1 METYSYP
8 FMFMRLLFLLS
19 LFLVLL
25 TVSLSSLQPLC
36 LEDERSALLQFK
48 DSFVINK
55 SASPYDPS
63 AYPKVASWTLEGEHG
78 DCCLWDGIYCNEE
91 TGHVIDLDL
100 SGSCLYGSIN
110 SNSSVFRLRQLQ
122 RLNLAYNGFSHSQIP
137 SAVGNLSMLTSLNLS
152 SSRFSGQIPSELS
165 HLSKLSSLDLS
176 HNFHLYTQSD
186 LGSLVQNFTSLEE
199 LLLSSV
205 NILSAVPE
213 SLANLSSLTT
223 LDLEYCKLHGEFPT
237 TIFQLPNLRVLR
249 IRKNQNL
256 TGHLPEFHTT
266 SSLEVLDLEGT
277 SFSGELPASIGNLS
291 SLNVLDAGDCHF
303 FGSIP
308 PSLSNLTQLTDLDLS
323 NNTLMG
329 HISSS
334 LLSPNQTQLTYVD
347 LSYNKLSG
355 MLEFDMFLKIKSL
368 SVLKL
373 SYNNLTLQTKAI
385 SNDTVPQFEV
395 LRLSSCNLQKFPDFI
410 RNQNKL
416 SVLELEDNHLQ
427 GLIPKWLYNTSVET
441 LGFLLL
447 SDNFLTGFEQSQVVL
462 PWSNLKSLLLQRN
475 QLQGSLPIPQPS
487 IIFYLVQM
495 NWIREISP
503 LICNLSSL
511 YELDLSYNNLS
522 GKLYPCLGNSSSLYE
537 LQLRR
542 NNFHGTIPKTWATG
556 SNLMLIDLSENQ
568 FQGQLPRS
576 MTNCVML
583 EYLHVGDNQ
592 INDTFPFWLGT
603 LSQLKVLII
612 RSNAFQGA
620 IKSPQINYTFPE
632 LHIIDL
638 SHNGFSG
645 NLPAEYFLHFM
656 AMKEVVSP
664 NELLYMEGNF
674 DKDGW
679 GGTFNYTVTMTNK
692 GIKLDYEKIQD
703 VFMFIDFSSN
713 RFEGEIPEVVGSL
726 KGLHSLDLSNNALTG
741 HIPSSLGNLTCIE
754 SMDLS
759 QNKLFGEIP
768 LQLTQLFSLEYF
780 NVSNNHLTGPI
791 PHGNQFD
798 TFENSSFGGNPGLCG
813 SPLSKKCEVFRSA
826 QTPPSHFEEN
836 QSSESPFEFGWKVVA
851 IGYACGFVIGAVIRQ
866 IVIAR
871 KYDWFVKIFGKM

>member
-1 METYSYP
+1 M
-8 FMFMRLLFLLS
+8 FLL
-19 LFLVLL
+19 LL
-25 TVSLSSLQPLC
+25 IGSLSSLQPLC
-36 LEDERSALLQFK
+36 REDERSALLQFK
-48 DSFVINK
+48 DSFIIINEC
-55 SASPYDPS
+55 ACGAPF
-63 AYPKVASWTLEGEHG
+63 AYPKDVASWGFLKGG
-78 DCCLWDGIYCNEE
+78 NIDDCCSWNGVNCSED
-91 TGHVIDLDL
+91 TGHVVHLDV
-100 SGSCLYGSIN
+100 SGSCLHGP
-110 SNSSVFRLRQLQ
+110 
-122 RLNLAYNGFSHSQIP
+122 IP
-137 SAVGNLSMLTSLNLS
+137 V
-152 SSRFSGQIPSELS
+152 
-165 HLSKLSSLDLS
+165 
-176 HNFHLYTQSD
+176 
-186 LGSLVQNFTSLEE
+186 
-199 LLLSSV
+199 
-205 NILSAVPE
+205 
-213 SLANLSSLTT
+213 
-223 LDLEYCKLHGEFPT
+223 
-237 TIFQLPNLRVLR
+237 
-249 IRKNQNL
+249 
-256 TGHLPEFHTT
+256 
-266 SSLEVLDLEGT
+266 
-277 SFSGELPASIGNLS
+277 
-291 SLNVLDAGDCHF
+291 
-303 FGSIP
+303 
-308 PSLSNLTQLTDLDLS
+308 SLSNLTQLTYLDLS
-323 NNTLMG
+323 YNTLTG
-329 HISSS
+329 RIPSS
-334 LLSPNQTQLTYVD
+334 LLANLTQLTFLG

-368 SVLKL
+368 SVLHL

-385 SNDTVPQFEV
+385 SNDTVPHFNT
-395 LRLSSCNLQKFPDFI
+395 LGLSSCNLQKFPDFI

-416 SVLELEDNHLQ
+416 SVLELEGNYLQ

-441 LGFLLL
+441 LVLLSL

-462 PWSNLKSLLLQRN
+462 PWSSLKMLELQRN

-511 YELDLSYNNLS
+511 YELDLSYNNFS
-522 GKLYPCLGNSSSLYE
+522 GKLYPCLGNFSSLYT

-542 NNFHGTIPKTWATG
+542 NYFHGTIPKTWARG

-583 EYLHVGDNQ
+583 EYLHVGNNQ

-603 LSQLKVLII
+603 LSRLKVLII

-620 IKSPQINYTFPE
+620 IKSPQINYTFPK

-645 NLPAEYFLHFM
+645 NLPAQYFLHLM
-656 AMKEVVSP
+656 AMKEVATP
-664 NELLYMEGNF
+664 NKLLYMEGHF
-674 DKDGW
+674 STYEAS
-679 GGTFNYTVTMTNK
+679 GTFSYTVTMTNK
-692 GIKLDYEKIQD
+692 GINLKYEKIQND
-703 VFMFIDFSSN
+703 LRVIDFSSN

-726 KGLHSLDLSNNALTG
+726 KGLHSLNFFNNALTG

-768 LQLTQLFSLEYF
+768 PQLTQLYSLEYF
-780 NVSNNHLTGPI
+780 NVSNNRLTGPI

-798 TFENSSFGGNPGLCG
+798 TFENSSFGGNSELCG
-813 SPLSKKCEVFRSA
+813 NPLSKKCEAFQSA

-851 IGYACGFVIGAVIRQ
+851 IGYACGFVIGAVIGQ
-866 IVIAR
+866 FVIVR